1 MKNKIVKLL
10 FGIVLL
16 VVLTGGYFGVK
27 SYVASQ
33 EEQETE
39 QEEEKTSVF
48 DTETDKIQSLKFLID
63 EKEVTFKKDGEVWVK
78 EDEEDFPVDQDVMNS
93 AASSISSVD
102 AERVLEK
109 VDNLGEYELDNPENT
124 ITIFSGEEDEETTV
138 IRVGMKNES
147 TNQCYVSRNDDRS
160 TVYVVDAASIDPFMN
175 SLYDYAKMQT
185 FPGIDSSTVS
195 RVNVEQK
202 EKSYEAV
209 KDENTGL
216 WTVESDGKTEKG
228 DSSKFSSLAISLGS
242 LEFDSFVDYQCSDK
256 GKYGLEEPYAVVTV
270 DYEEEV
276 VTEGEDADTEDSS
289 GTDSAEEAESK
300 EEYSADEDSGDSD
313 SEEEIKLEQ
322 KELVFMVGNETES
335 DSDSRYVM
343 IQGSQ
348 EVYTMTNELLS
359 TVIDKDVSA
368 MWDMTVNYVS
378 LNDLDSLSV
387 KLDGEEKEIN
397 VSRETLEK
405 EEISKDTDENSDEK
419 IEYSGDE
426 LSEESDNEPDEPEKK
441 LEEGTEDGSDT
452 ELSGKNEA
460 ETVVTYVAD
469 GKTLDDI
476 KFSTFYNKL
485 NNIIGQK
492 RLTEEYYPE
501 DEPEMSVVFHKS
513 TDGESVNVDFYE
525 YDVNYYAAV
534 VDKKVYLFNKIT
546 FRELREAYESL
557 FLEEDT
563 E

>member
-10 FGIVLL
+10 FGVVLL

-27 SYVASQ
+27 SYVDSQ

-48 DTETDKIQSLKFLID
+48 DAETDKIQSLKFLID
-63 EKEVTFKKDGEVWVK
+63 EKEITFKKDGEVWVK
-78 EDEEDFPVDQDVMNS
+78 KDEEDFPVDQDVMNS

-147 TNQCYVSRNDDRS
+147 TNQYYVSRNDDRS

-195 RVNVEQK
+195 RVNVKQK

-228 DSSKFSSLAISLGS
+228 DSSKFSSLATSLGS

-276 VTEGEDADTEDSS
+276 VTEGEDADKEDSS

-322 KELVFMVGNETES
+322 KELVFMVGNETE
-335 DSDSRYVM
+335 SDSRYVM

-441 LEEGTEDGSDT
+441 LEEGTEDESDT
-452 ELSGKNEA
+452 ELSGKTEA

-534 VDKKVYLFNKIT
+534 VDKKVYLFNKMT

>member
-195 RVNVEQK
+195 RVNVKQK

-228 DSSKFSSLAISLGS
+228 DSSKFSSLATSLGS

-335 DSDSRYVM
+335 DSRYVM

-405 EEISKDTDENSDEK
+405 EEISKDTDENSEEK

-476 KFSTFYNKL
+476 KFSIFYNKL
-485 NNIIGQK
+485 NSIIGQK
-492 RLTEEYYPE
+492 RLIEEYYPE

-534 VDKKVYLFNKIT
+534 VDKKVYLFNKMT

>member
-124 ITIFSGEEDEETTV
+124 ITIFSGEVDEETTV

-195 RVNVEQK
+195 RVNVKQK

-228 DSSKFSSLAISLGS
+228 DSSKFSSLATSLGS

-335 DSDSRYVM
+335 DSRYVM

-405 EEISKDTDENSDEK
+405 EEISKDTDENSEEK

-452 ELSGKNEA
+452 ELSGKTEA

-476 KFSTFYNKL
+476 KFSIFYNKL
-485 NNIIGQK
+485 NSIIGQK
-492 RLTEEYYPE
+492 RLIEEYYPE

-534 VDKKVYLFNKIT
+534 VDKKVYLFNKMT

>member
-228 DSSKFSSLAISLGS
+228 DSSKFSSLATSLGS

-322 KELVFMVGNETES
+322 KELVFMVGNETE
-335 DSDSRYVM
+335 SDSRYVM

-452 ELSGKNEA
+452 ELSGKTEA

-501 DEPEMSVVFHKS
+501 DDPEMSVVFHKS

-534 VDKKVYLFNKIT
+534 VDKKVYLFNKMT

>member
-195 RVNVEQK
+195 RVNVKQK

-228 DSSKFSSLAISLGS
+228 DSSKFSSLATSLGS

-322 KELVFMVGNETES
+322 KELVFMVGDETE
-335 DSDSRYVM
+335 SDSRYVM

-405 EEISKDTDENSDEK
+405 EEISKDTDENSEEK

-476 KFSTFYNKL
+476 KFSIFYNKL
-485 NNIIGQK
+485 NSIIGQK
-492 RLTEEYYPE
+492 RLIEEYYPE

-534 VDKKVYLFNKIT
+534 VDKKVYLFNKMT

>member
-10 FGIVLL
+10 FGVVLL

-195 RVNVEQK
+195 RVNVKQK

-228 DSSKFSSLAISLGS
+228 DSSKFSSLATSLGS

-322 KELVFMVGNETES
+322 KELVFMVGNETE
-335 DSDSRYVM
+335 SDSRYVM

-452 ELSGKNEA
+452 ELPGKNEA

-469 GKTLDDI
+469 GKTLDAI
-476 KFSTFYNKL
+476 KFSIFYNKL
-485 NNIIGQK
+485 NSIIGQK
-492 RLTEEYYPE
+492 RLIEEYYPE

-534 VDKKVYLFNKIT
+534 VDKKVYLFNKMT

>member
-124 ITIFSGEEDEETTV
+124 ITIFSGEVDEETTV

-195 RVNVEQK
+195 RVNVKQK

-228 DSSKFSSLAISLGS
+228 DSSKFSSLATSLGS

-335 DSDSRYVM
+335 DSRYVM

-405 EEISKDTDENSDEK
+405 EEISKDTDENSEEK

-476 KFSTFYNKL
+476 KFSIFYNKL
-485 NNIIGQK
+485 NSIIGQK
-492 RLTEEYYPE
+492 RLIEEYYPE

-534 VDKKVYLFNKIT
+534 VDKKVYLFNKMT